1 MRRKSLK
8 KAVPGDRR
16 NQLAGWAL
24 IKRGWKN
31 MMRLMREQMPEAV
44 LCGNMLK
51 SQCLN
56 KGYLNLP
63 AVSGAI

>member
-1 MRRKSLK
+1 
-8 KAVPGDRR
+8 
-16 NQLAGWAL
+16 
-24 IKRGWKN
+24 
-31 MMRLMREQMPEAV
+31 MRLMREQMPEAV

-63 AVSGAI
+63 AVSGAIQYDYSVSDTSAGTS